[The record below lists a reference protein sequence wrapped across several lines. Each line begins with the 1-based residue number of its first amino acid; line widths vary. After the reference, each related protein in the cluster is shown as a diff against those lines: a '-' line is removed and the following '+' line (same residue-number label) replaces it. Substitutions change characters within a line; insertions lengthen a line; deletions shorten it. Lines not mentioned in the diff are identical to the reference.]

1 MKDKTP
7 ERIKIKEKRSVEDR
21 SKELGASMNT
31 DHCQEENKV
40 LYQNKELILSL
51 FTSSKFSK
59 KNYSEIEE
67 LLYGIINN
75 LPKISDNESKSLVN
89 EYLGV
94 VLQLISSLPEREVQQ
109 AKPYVLKSFN
119 EVWKL
124 IVLYVYSG
132 DTKPYRNPN
141 FNPAVAE
148 EYFNSEIDIQKGKV
162 IKQLSY
168 LGSLIPPMQEPE
180 DENYRKL
187 KREVLGKG
195 RFLSPEERKQKA
207 KELET
212 MSSSELFRKFGLD

>member
-7 ERIKIKEKRSVEDR
+7 EPIKIKEKRSVKDR
-21 SKELGASMNT
+21 SKEPSTSMNT
-31 DHCQEENKV
+31 DHLQEENKV

-59 KNYSEIEE
+59 KNYSEVEE

-109 AKPYVLKSFN
+109 AKPHVLQSFD
-119 EVWKL
+119 EFWKL

-141 FNPAVAE
+141 FDPEIAK
-148 EYFNSEIDIQKGKV
+148 EYFRSEIDIQKDKV
-162 IKQLSY
+162 TKHLSY
-168 LGSLIPPMQEPE
+168 LDSLIPSILEPE
-180 DENYRKL
+180 DENYKKL
-187 KREVLGKG
+187 KRLVLGKG
-195 RFLSPEERKQKA
+195 RLLTPEERKQKK

-212 MSSSELFRKFGLD
+212 MSSSELFRKFGL

>member
-1 MKDKTP
+1 
-7 ERIKIKEKRSVEDR
+7 
-21 SKELGASMNT
+21 MNT
-31 DHCQEENKV
+31 NHLQEENKV

-59 KNYSEIEE
+59 KNYSDIEE

-94 VLQLISSLPEREVQQ
+94 VLQLISSLPEHEVQQ
-109 AKPYVLKSFN
+109 AKPHVLQSFN

-141 FNPAVAE
+141 FDPEVAK
-148 EYFNSEIDIQKGKV
+148 EYFRSEIDIQKGKV
-162 IKQLSY
+162 TKHLSY
-168 LGSLIPPMQEPE
+168 LGSLIPPIPEPE
-180 DENYRKL
+180 DENYQKL
-187 KREVLGKG
+187 KRLVLGKG
-195 RFLSPEERKQKA
+195 RFLTPEESKQKK
-207 KELET
+207 KELEQ
-212 MSSSELFRKFGLD
+212 MSSSELFSKFGL

>member
-1 MKDKTP
+1 
-7 ERIKIKEKRSVEDR
+7 
-21 SKELGASMNT
+21 MNAN
-31 DHCQEENKV
+31 HLQEENKV
-40 LYQNKELILSL
+40 LYQNKESILSL

-94 VLQLISSLPEREVQQ
+94 VLQLIGSLPEHEVQQ

-132 DTKPYRNPN
+132 DPKPYRNPN

-148 EYFNSEIDIQKGKV
+148 EYFRSEIDIQKGKV
-162 IKQLSY
+162 SKHLSY
-168 LGSLIPPMQEPE
+168 LDSLIPPIPEPE
-180 DENYRKL
+180 DENYQKL
-187 KREVLGKG
+187 KRLVLGKG
-195 RFLSPEERKQKA
+195 RFLTAEERKQKE
-207 KELET
+207 KELKK
-212 MSSSELFRKFGLD
+212 MSPSELFSKFGL